1 MGSPDTTLLDNGGQ
15 HLPWYWRAEQAL
27 DAFHNEVDGRYVQDL
42 GTKLIQ
48 KSLPTRR
55 VLKCLRA
62 EDSILWETYAKCRAD
77 IRARQPPPMDLK
89 PETYEELPYS
99 ALSTLDKTVNEV
111 WLFHGTSEEAARAIC
126 SSHFRLPERA
136 SHGSLFGKGVYFAD
150 RAIKSHEYTVK
161 NKSGCRVIMLCRVV
175 LGKILE
181 LPRKDPKAHER
192 VIGTDFTSVMGCAD
206 GANREF
212 IVFDV
217 SQVYPEYVMFYC
229 AEGGEPPDCAI
240 Q

>member
-1 MGSPDTTLLDNGGQ
+1 M
-15 HLPWYWRAEQAL
+15 
-27 DAFHNEVDGRYVQDL
+27 
-42 GTKLIQ
+42 
-48 KSLPTRR
+48 
-55 VLKCLRA
+55 
-62 EDSILWETYAKCRAD
+62 
-77 IRARQPPPMDLK
+77 
-89 PETYEELPYS
+89 
-99 ALSTLDKTVNEV
+99 NEV
-111 WLFHGTSEEAARAIC
+111 WRLVCHVPCYEPQKLGCAAAQPLELRLFHGTSEDAARAIC

-192 VIGTDFTSVMGCAD
+192 VAGTDFTSVMGCAD
-206 GANREF
+206 GTNREF

-217 SQVYPEYVMFYC
+217 SQAGSPFESH
-229 AEGGEPPDCAI
+229 
-240 Q
+240 